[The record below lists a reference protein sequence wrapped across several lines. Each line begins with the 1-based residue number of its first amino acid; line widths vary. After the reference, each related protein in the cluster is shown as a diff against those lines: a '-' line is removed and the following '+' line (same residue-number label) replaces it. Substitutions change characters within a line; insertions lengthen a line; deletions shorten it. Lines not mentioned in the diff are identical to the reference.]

1 MGLFDRV
8 FRGSDEMFAK
18 AEAEIN
24 AVVAE
29 LGESA
34 PMKMPD
40 TAYYLSCIYA
50 YLGKKVTTLGEL
62 RDTLADV
69 KAMMT
74 REYKTKDIFT
84 SGVGTAIAA
93 EMIEACK
100 YARNPDPYAGT
111 NYHGHFTDAEVR
123 TLGVPLVTRD
133 IPGFVVMIGPAPTK
147 EEALETVKGYQSRG
161 IFVFLIG
168 GIIDQLIEC
177 GMTMNFDVRVVPVGE
192 DIWSVGHI
200 ISLVV
205 RAAFIFGAVQPG
217 DYDGHIDYSFHRIFA
232 FVNAYAPVPDITV
245 ACGAGAIQLGFPV
258 ITNDT
263 DDMWAVPKSLIINE
277 NTQDWIETSLEARD
291 IKIKVTNI
299 DIPVAFSNAFEGEII
314 RKNDTQIEIDG
325 SRVDCC
331 EFCRTEEAQNI
342 EDHAII
348 LDGPDF
354 DEFEPGSKICLTIT
368 LEVAGKSWQTDFE
381 PVVERKF
388 HNFLNCIEGVMHTG
402 QRDMIRVRVS
412 KAAFEAMGEADFS
425 RAPVTTGPYKVA
437 EWIPG
442 TSITLTRNEYYWGEP
457 AKTENIVIK
466 FIPEAT
472 SRVIELETGAADIAY
487 YIEGNDVAR
496 VDALDG
502 YHVESG
508 DAYRYLVVTFS
519 MQDAILKD
527 ARVRQALCY
536 AIDQELLVEAS
547 SDGLGT
553 AITGFCSTPAA
564 GYKALDPWPY
574 DVEKAKSLL
583 AEAGYADGFTIDLHV
598 EPISLYEKAAEII
611 QSMWAEVG
619 VTANIVSS
627 ALATYDAQHNGQF
640 QACIR
645 DSTASEIS
653 NMLII
658 YESSFGSRI
667 QGNDDWLDGKL
678 LELRTYYYDDP
689 QRTTCLDEI
698 YTYLNE
704 QRYSYPYMNMPI
716 NYAVSD
722 KLEGFEFHPAIDHM
736 KHITDWV
743 VYE

>member
-84 SGVGTAIAA
+84 SGVGAAIAA

-133 IPGFVVMIGPAPTK
+133 IPGFVVMIGPAPSK

-412 KAAFEAMGEADFS
+412 KSAFDAGF
-425 RAPVTTGPYKVA
+425 RA
-437 EWIPG
+437 
-442 TSITLTRNEYYWGEP
+442 R
-457 AKTENIVIK
+457 
-466 FIPEAT
+466 
-472 SRVIELETGAADIAY
+472 
-487 YIEGNDVAR
+487 
-496 VDALDG
+496 
-502 YHVESG
+502 H
-508 DAYRYLVVTFS
+508 
-519 MQDAILKD
+519 
-527 ARVRQALCY
+527 
-536 AIDQELLVEAS
+536 
-547 SDGLGT
+547 LG
-553 AITGFCSTPAA
+553 
-564 GYKALDPWPY
+564 
-574 DVEKAKSLL
+574 
-583 AEAGYADGFTIDLHV
+583 
-598 EPISLYEKAAEII
+598 
-611 QSMWAEVG
+611 
-619 VTANIVSS
+619 
-627 ALATYDAQHNGQF
+627 
-640 QACIR
+640 
-645 DSTASEIS
+645 
-653 NMLII
+653 
-658 YESSFGSRI
+658 
-667 QGNDDWLDGKL
+667 
-678 LELRTYYYDDP
+678 
-689 QRTTCLDEI
+689 
-698 YTYLNE
+698 
-704 QRYSYPYMNMPI
+704 
-716 NYAVSD
+716 
-722 KLEGFEFHPAIDHM
+722 
-736 KHITDWV
+736 
-743 VYE
+743 